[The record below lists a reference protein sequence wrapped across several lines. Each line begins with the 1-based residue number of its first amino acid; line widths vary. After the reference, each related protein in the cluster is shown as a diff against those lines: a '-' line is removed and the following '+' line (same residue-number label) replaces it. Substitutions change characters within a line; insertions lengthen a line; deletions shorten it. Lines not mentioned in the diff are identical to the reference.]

1 MKNLIVIIPTITAN
15 TGDCDGLKILS
26 TMLSFIVLGALAII
40 AGNIYCAVKAE
51 GNKSLFRRYKEDSS
65 LILVGRVSVILPLLV
80 ILAVFIA
87 AFIYSLI
94 S

>member
-15 TGDCDGLKILS
+15 TGGGDGLV
-26 TMLSFIVLGALAII
+26 MLAIMLTFIVLGVLMII
-40 AGNIYCAVKAE
+40 AGY
-51 GNKSLFRRYKEDSS
+51 LFREDNEDSF
-65 LILVGRVSVILPLLV
+65 LILFGSVSVISSLLI
-80 ILAVFIA
+80 ILAVFIV

>member
-15 TGDCDGLKILS
+15 TGGCDGLV
-26 TMLSFIVLGALAII
+26 MLAIMLTLIVIGVLLII
-40 AGNIYCAVKAE
+40 AGY
-51 GNKSLFRRYKEDSS
+51 LFREDNEDSF
-65 LILVGRVSVILPLLV
+65 LILYGSVMVIVSLLI
-80 ILAVFIA
+80 ILATFIT